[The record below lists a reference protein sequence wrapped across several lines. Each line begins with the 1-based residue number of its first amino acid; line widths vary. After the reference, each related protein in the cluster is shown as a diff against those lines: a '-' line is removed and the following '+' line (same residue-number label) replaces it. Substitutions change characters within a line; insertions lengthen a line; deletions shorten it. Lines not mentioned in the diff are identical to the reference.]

1 MIVDDWVSVPNEG
14 MGTGQLQNGFQVVY
28 VGATLK
34 VGNLNDNPIGI
45 YTGSYKVTF
54 DFN

>member
-1 MIVDDWVSVPNEG
+1 MLVENWNSVPAPG
-14 MGTGQLQNGFQVVY
+14 IGTGMLQNGYQTVY

-34 VGNLNDNPIGI
+34 VGSLSDNPVGI
-45 YTGSYKVTF
+45 YSGSYEITF

>member
-1 MIVDDWVSVPNEG
+1 MRVENWLSIPAPG
-14 MGTGQLQNGFQVVY
+14 IGTGQLQNGFQVVN

-34 VGNLNDNPIGI
+34 VGTLQDNPVGI
-45 YTGSYKVTF
+45 YKGSYTVTF